1 MIKIVSQAIKNKTK
15 KQKGR
20 FLGVLLGTLGAGLF
34 GNMLADKGAI
44 ATRTGKETIRAAE
57 GTVTAGQDY

>member
-1 MIKIVSQAIKNKTK
+1 MIKIVSQAIKNKAK

-20 FLGVLLGTLGAGLF
+20 FLGVLLGTLGASLF
-34 GNMLADKGAI
+34 GNMLADEGAI
-44 ATRTGKETIRAAE
+44 ATRTGKGIIRAAE

>member
-15 KQKGR
+15 KQTGR
-20 FLGVLLGTLGAGLF
+20 FLGVLLGTLGASLF
-34 GNMLADKGAI
+34 GNMLADEGAI